1 MFEPGDTGPAAAFV
15 EAEADALRRLIS
27 DYLTLLSSETPGT
40 DPAVARL
47 LPTASLED
55 EAVASSFRDL
65 TESDLIAEKR
75 SNAQI
80 ALASLGISG
89 GWEGPVTPDQQ
100 DAWLPLLTDLRLII
114 GVREGVTE
122 EIMDKPVDP
131 SDPAH
136 ANLLLLHGLG
146 TLQQDLIEAIQV
158 AARGE

>member
-1 MFEPGDTGPAAAFV
+1 MFEPGEAGPAAAFV

-27 DYLTLLSSETPGT
+27 DYLTLLASETAGT

-47 LPTASLED
+47 LPAASLED

-65 TESDLIAEKR
+65 TESDLGAEKR
-75 SNAQI
+75 SNAQT
-80 ALASLGISG
+80 ALASLGTSG

-131 SDPAH
+131 SVPAH
-136 ANLLLLHGLG
+136 ANLLLLHYLG
-146 TLQQDLIEAIQV
+146 ALQQDLIEAIQV
-158 AARGE
+158 GARGE